1 MAFKIQKQYIP
12 KDQYDTDP
20 AWAQRKVWVYKLSD
34 SDTIESFDTLVEAN
48 AKKLELENNDS
59 TNREYQVIEV

>member
-12 KDQYDTDP
+12 KDQYNTDP
-20 AWAQRKVWVYKLSD
+20 AWAQRKVWVYKLSEF
-34 SDTIESFDTLVEAN
+34 DTVYSFDTLEEAN

>member
-12 KDQYDTDP
+12 KDQYSTDP
-20 AWAQRKVWVYKLSD
+20 VWAQRKVWVYKLSD
-34 SDTIESFDTLVEAN
+34 SDTIESFDTLEEAN
-48 AKKLELENNDS
+48 AKKLELENNDP